1 MIWEEIKIHTT
12 YEAIEPIVNVLETF
26 NITGIVVKEPIKNE
40 QSVDSIYE
48 LNPDDYPETGVYV
61 IFYLLKDDEVKD
73 TLQNIK
79 EKINYLTSFGIDL
92 GENKYY
98 INSIEEKDW
107 ANEWKKYY
115 YPVKVTENITITP
128 TWEKYKPKSEDEVII
143 KLDPGMAFGTG
154 THQTTRL
161 CIEALEKYLKQGS
174 HVIDVGCGSG
184 ILSIVSAKLGAKTV
198 LSLDVDPL
206 AIKSTKYNAQL
217 NDVEEL
223 LTIKQNSLL
232 ENIYQE
238 VDLIVSNIL
247 AEIIIQFPKEAYN
260 NLKKGGIFITSGIIQ
275 DKEDLVKKHLID
287 AGFTIK
293 EIWEKDHWIS
303 IIAEKCTI
311 S

>member
-107 ANEWKKYY
+107 ANEWKK
-115 YPVKVTENITITP
+115 
-128 TWEKYKPKSEDEVII
+128 
-143 KLDPGMAFGTG
+143 
-154 THQTTRL
+154 
-161 CIEALEKYLKQGS
+161 
-174 HVIDVGCGSG
+174 
-184 ILSIVSAKLGAKTV
+184 
-198 LSLDVDPL
+198 
-206 AIKSTKYNAQL
+206 
-217 NDVEEL
+217 
-223 LTIKQNSLL
+223 
-232 ENIYQE
+232 
-238 VDLIVSNIL
+238 
-247 AEIIIQFPKEAYN
+247 
-260 NLKKGGIFITSGIIQ
+260 
-275 DKEDLVKKHLID
+275 
-287 AGFTIK
+287 
-293 EIWEKDHWIS
+293 
-303 IIAEKCTI
+303 
-311 S
+311 